1 MENEETRYNVY
12 RSESGRV
19 FQKINPEPT
28 KTPWLLDSKV
38 SRGRA
43 YRYAVTAF
51 PKNRPEDESSKT
63 ASEALRYTY

>member
-1 MENEETRYNVY
+1 M
-12 RSESGRV
+12 

-38 SRGRA
+38 SRGRV

-51 PKNRPEDESSKT
+51 PKNRPEDESSRT